1 MRTATTPA
9 DETIRVAWLRG
20 RRVYII
26 WCDGGAEVGA
36 RACKI
41 LLVDD
46 ESFILNATASMLRNA
61 GHEVHTCE
69 QWACVAST
77 VRTHQPDLVLL
88 DYNMPAL
95 TGDKICQI
103 LKRNVM
109 NDRMRVI
116 LFSAEPEH
124 DLIRI
129 TLECGADGY
138 IRKNVSA
145 NVLLEKITLLTGS

>member
-1 MRTATTPA
+1 MHDRS
-9 DETIRVAWLRG
+9 
-20 RRVYII
+20 
-26 WCDGGAEVGA
+26 DGGAEVSA
-36 RACKI
+36 RARKI

-46 ESFILNATASMLRNA
+46 ESFILNATASMLRSA
-61 GHEVHTCE
+61 GHEVHVCE

-109 NDRMRVI
+109 NDRMRVV
-116 LFSAEPEH
+116 LYSAEPES

-129 TLECGADGY
+129 TTECGADGY
-138 IRKNVSA
+138 IRKNVPA
-145 NVLLEKITLLTGS
+145 RELLERITQLADG

>member
-1 MRTATTPA
+1 MSTK
-9 DETIRVAWLRG
+9 
-20 RRVYII
+20 
-26 WCDGGAEVGA
+26 
-36 RACKI
+36 CKI

-46 ESFILNATASMLRNA
+46 ESFTLNATATVLRNA
-61 GHEVHTCE
+61 GHEVHLCE

-109 NDRMRVI
+109 N
-116 LFSAEPEH
+116 SAMQVYLYSSEPERS
-124 DLIRI
+124 LIAI
-129 TLECGADGY
+129 ADECGADGY
-138 IRKNVSA
+138 IRKDVPA
-145 NVLLEKITLLTGS
+145 PELVARVDKIVAERGQ

>member
-1 MRTATTPA
+1 MYAK
-9 DETIRVAWLRG
+9 
-20 RRVYII
+20 
-26 WCDGGAEVGA
+26 
-36 RACKI
+36 CKI

-46 ESFILNATASMLRNA
+46 ESFTLNATATLLRSA
-61 GHEVHTCE
+61 GHEVFICE

-109 NDRMRVI
+109 NDEMQVY
-116 LFSAEPEH
+116 LYSSEPERS
-124 DLIRI
+124 LIAI
-129 TLECGADGY
+129 ADECGADGY
-138 IRKNVSA
+138 IRKDVPA
-145 NVLLEKITLLTGS
+145 PELIARVDKIVAERGQ